1 LLLGSTLCPQLRVL
15 LSHLHLSCCLL
26 IEPRSLEHSLWRSLF
41 WRLASLLRSRASRLL
56 PLDSLL
62 LFHLLAHLLLL
73 RSALSPGTRLLLTF
87 DSTLLFQLLL
97 LRAPLSR
104 RTRLLLTFDST
115 LLLKLLLLLR
125 LLSAPLRCGSRL
137 LLSLNPALLLEL
149 LLLSLL
155 RRLLVSSRTR
165 LLLTLGPLLLLLL
178 LPRLFLLNLR
188 SRL

>member
-1 LLLGSTLCPQLRVL
+1 MLLGSTLCLQLRVL

-26 IEPRSLEHSLWRSLF
+26 IEPRSLEHSLWRLLF

-87 DSTLLFQLLL
+87 DSTLL
-97 LRAPLSR
+97 
-104 RTRLLLTFDST
+104 
-115 LLLKLLLLLR
+115 LKLLLLLR

-149 LLLSLL
+149 LLLGLL

-188 SRL
+188 GRL